1 MNQEDTPFT
10 VDRIIELYTA
20 PEGNC
25 TFLLYGKELLVE
37 LRQIGKVRTAGTYQN
52 ALNSFERFRGHRG
65 DIPLDELDSN
75 QMITYESWL
84 KGTGVCPNTSS
95 YYMRNLRAIY
105 NRAVS
110 EGLVVQR
117 NPFKHVYTGIDKTKK
132 RAVSLSVIR
141 RIRDLDLNKKSLIFA
156 RDIFMFS
163 FYTRGMSF
171 VDMAFLKK
179 KDLQNGILT
188 YRRKKPVSN
197 CLSNGKSQ
205 CRNLLINTIPLKL
218 PTCYQLFRTMVW
230 TNGINTKMKR
240 TVSTEI

>member
-1 MNQEDTPFT
+1 
-10 VDRIIELYTA
+10 
-20 PEGNC
+20 
-25 TFLLYGKELLVE
+25 
-37 LRQIGKVRTAGTYQN
+37 
-52 ALNSFERFRGHRG
+52 
-65 DIPLDELDSN
+65 
-75 QMITYESWL
+75 
-84 KGTGVCPNTSS
+84 
-95 YYMRNLRAIY
+95 MRNLRAIY

-179 KDLQNGILT
+179 KKNRSAIVYQMGKANAGT
-188 YRRKKPVSN
+188 Y
-197 CLSNGKSQ
+197 
-205 CRNLLINTIPLKL
+205 
-218 PTCYQLFRTMVW
+218 
-230 TNGINTKMKR
+230 
-240 TVSTEI
+240 

>member
-1 MNQEDTPFT
+1 MNQEDSPFT

-65 DIPLDELDSN
+65 DIPLDEMDSN

-141 RIRDLDLNKKSLIFA
+141 RIRDLDLNKKSLILPETSLCSVF
-156 RDIFMFS
+156 IH
-163 FYTRGMSF
+163 
-171 VDMAFLKK
+171 VE
-179 KDLQNGILT
+179 
-188 YRRKKPVSN
+188 
-197 CLSNGKSQ
+197 C
-205 CRNLLINTIPLKL
+205 PL
-218 PTCYQLFRTMVW
+218 W
-230 TNGINTKMKR
+230 IWH
-240 TVSTEI
+240 S

>member
-1 MNQEDTPFT
+1 MNQEDSPFT
-10 VDRIIELYTA
+10 VDRIIELYTV

-171 VDMAFLKK
+171 VDMAFLK
-179 KDLQNGILT
+179 
-188 YRRKKPVSN
+188 RKTSRME
-197 CLSNGKSQ
+197 S
-205 CRNLLINTIPLKL
+205 
-218 PTCYQLFRTMVW
+218 
-230 TNGINTKMKR
+230 
-240 TVSTEI
+240 

>member
-1 MNQEDTPFT
+1 MHQPIESGRHPFHCGPYNRT
-10 VDRIIELYTA
+10 LHCSWRELHF
-20 PEGNC
+20 P
-25 TFLLYGKELLVE
+25 FIWKELLVE

-65 DIPLDELDSN
+65 DIPLDEMDSN

-117 NPFKHVYTGIDKTKK
+117 NPFKHVYTGIDK
-132 RAVSLSVIR
+132 RRNGRFPSAWFEEYGIWILIRSLSFCQRHLYVQ
-141 RIRDLDLNKKSLIFA
+141 
-156 RDIFMFS
+156 

-171 VDMAFLKK
+171 VDMAFLKRK
-179 KDLQNGILT
+179 TSRMESWPIGEKNRSAIVYQMGKAHAGT
-188 YRRKKPVSN
+188 Y
-197 CLSNGKSQ
+197 
-205 CRNLLINTIPLKL
+205 
-218 PTCYQLFRTMVW
+218 W
-230 TNGINTKMKR
+230 
-240 TVSTEI
+240 